1 MSRYCGIRF
10 QQENEQGIYTAWFL
24 GSSERTI
31 KEDLASRDGWKDF
44 IKRPDVKSEVLSEDQ
59 LKKET
64 SYGFEAAAKK
74 FRGGAEW
81 VGDRSAV
88 KIKE

>member
-1 MSRYCGIRF
+1 MLRYCGIRL
-10 QQENEQGIYTAWFL
+10 QQENEQGVYTAWFL
-24 GSSERTI
+24 GSSEKRI
-31 KEDLASRDGWKDF
+31 REDLASRDGWKDF
-44 IKRPDVKSEVLSEDQ
+44 IKRSDVKSTVLSEQQ
-59 LKKET
+59 LKQET

-74 FRGGAEW
+74 FRGGAQW